1 MKKVIPYGR
10 QSIDKSDIKSVT
22 KALKSNY
29 LTTGPLTKIF
39 ELKFTNQILNSFI
52 IEIPRSNVHEFWKIA

>member
-39 ELKFTNQILNSFI
+39 ELYSFKF
-52 IEIPRSNVHEFWKIA
+52 